1 MSKKATKVKAPEVK
15 EETVVEGTAVPVS
28 PVPEGGLK
36 LAYAHGVAV
45 LPDGT
50 VHRVDTKKQ
59 DSMVL
64 SSLRMENYR
73 LSNLMHE
80 IEKYNSSGYG
90 CYSPKSELGE
100 EKLYKVVDN
109 DQYQIW
115 MDENSVVD
123 LSSNASDEVWG
134 GFRLKEAKQ
143 KVTIYVLN
151 SKVEA
156 ENVDVD
162 STQSCP
168 HSVLIN
174 VDVKTTTLVSS
185 VIGATVDRI
194 KLKTR
199 SVKNSH
205 IVLRHGNMEADHID
219 NSDLVSCS
227 GNIRGAIRDSEIKS
241 CYFNAP
247 NYSSIS
253 GCRLENVNISARSI
267 SLGKHTEKGFW
278 SRMPMKDFHF
288 YDDATDM
295 EINRAFEQGKTGAG
309 LGRFEILFFPVR
321 KGNKTQIMLQS
332 QQNDDEYV
340 TPTTYIELDES
351 RMSIREKVTAILF
364 PKKAKKRDEDGLHNR
379 AMRTTVEAS
388 IIDEAVGVL
397 HGRIALINQS
407 RLMASI

>member
-1 MSKKATKVKAPEVK
+1 MSKKATKVKVPEVK
-15 EETVVEGTAVPVS
+15 EEAVVAETAVPV
-28 PVPEGGLK
+28 PAVPENSLK
-36 LAYAHGVAV
+36 LAHAHGVVV
-45 LPDGT
+45 LPNGT
-50 VHRVDTKKQ
+50 VHRVDTKTQ
-59 DSMVL
+59 ESIVL
-64 SSLRMENYR
+64 KSLRMESYR
-73 LSNLMHE
+73 LSNILHE
-80 IEKYNSSGYG
+80 IEKHTSSGFGY
-90 CYSPKSELGE
+90 CKPKTELGD

-109 DQYQIW
+109 DQYRIW
-115 MDENSVVD
+115 MDESSVVD
-123 LSSNASDEVWG
+123 LSTDVEDGLWR
-134 GFRLKEAKQ
+134 GFREKENEQ

-156 ENVDVD
+156 ENLDID
-162 STQSCP
+162 YSQSCP
-168 HSVLIN
+168 QTFVIN
-174 VDVKTTTLVSS
+174 TEVKTTTLVSS
-185 VIGATVDRI
+185 VIASTVDRI
-194 KLKTR
+194 KLKAR
-199 SVKNSH
+199 SIKNSH
-205 IVLRHGNMEADHID
+205 ILLKHGGLDTDHIE

-227 GNIRGAIRDSEIKS
+227 GNLKGSIRESEINNS
-241 CYFNAP
+241 YLNSTS
-247 NYSSIS
+247 YSSIS

-267 SLGKHTEKGFW
+267 TLGKHTEKGYW

-288 YDDATDM
+288 YEDSTDM

-321 KGNKTQIMLQS
+321 KDNKIQIMLQS
-332 QQNDDEYV
+332 QQNSDEYT

-407 RLMASI
+407 RLMATI